1 MKRLTGILIMLTFS
15 LFLSGASGVDPLVIV
30 PSVFA
35 LSVINS
41 FASVPIGALLDI
53 TATSAFIGTNRS
65 QFIIDLVFG
74 AQTMQKGLIHM
85 IPNKHST
92 IYLPIVKTDADQLQD
107 RQEEPDASATTE
119 YSEKS
124 ITPKDMQWFQ
134 KFNPEKFEHVWSE
147 FWPGGR
153 LARQIMNPKVM
164 SVVIQTI
171 AASLNNQLDRNFW
184 QGDETLG
191 AADPLRFF
199 DGYITQ
205 FNKPGSLVVN
215 TAFNTG
221 ITKSNVVSELEK
233 LLEAAKPEVKA
244 QGAAKIITSYDVV
257 EKYEA
262 AARSMDFKGTNITD
276 AIAHRFGGFTMVPVG
291 GMPLDTIVFAESDTS
306 VNSNLLA
313 GTWLPNEKD
322 NLIIDRFRP
331 ESELWFILTKFRM
344 GTQYA
349 KGEEIAI
356 NQRDPA

>member
-1 MKRLTGILIMLTFS
+1 MLMLLFS
-15 LFLSGASGVDPLVIV
+15 MFVSSASGANPLIVISAVMAVSLVTSLNVIPGGV
-30 PSVFA
+30 F
-35 LSVINS
+35 
-41 FASVPIGALLDI
+41 LDI
-53 TATSAFIGTNRS
+53 SAVSAFIGTNRS
-65 QFIIDLVFG
+65 QFITDLVFG

-85 IPNKHST
+85 IPNKHSV

-107 RQEEPDASATTE
+107 RQEEPDVSAITE
-119 YSEKS
+119 YTEKS
-124 ITPKDMQWFQ
+124 IIPMDMQWFQ
-134 KFNPEKFEHVWSE
+134 KFNPEKFEHVWAE

-153 LARQIMNPKVM
+153 LARQIMNPKVL

-171 AASLNNQLDRNFW
+171 GRSLNNQLDRLFW
-184 QGDETLG
+184 NGDESLG
-191 AADPLRFF
+191 AANPLRFF

-215 TAFNTG
+215 TEFNTG
-221 ITKSNVVSELEK
+221 ITQENVIEELEK
-233 LLEAAKPEVKA
+233 VLEAAKSEVKA
-244 QGAAKIITSYDVV
+244 QGAAKFIISYDVL

-262 AARSMDFKGTNITD
+262 VARAMDFKGTNITD
-276 AIAHRFGGFTMVPVG
+276 AIQARYGGFAMVAVG
-291 GMPLDTIVFAESDTS
+291 GMPIDTIIFAEADTS

-349 KGEEIAI
+349 KGEEIVI
-356 NQRDPA
+356 NQQDPA